1 MLQNLWL
8 DFYLD
13 YSASIQISE
22 PVNSVPLQYLLTNC
36 NTSYELTQR
45 AQSVTWD
52 FRSRVVIFRRN
63 NLNNPPTPGPAPEG
77 YCRLHF
83 DATEVPCEAFPSGQA
98 LLRS

>member
-22 PVNSVPLQYLLTNC
+22 PVDPVPLQYLLTNC

-45 AQSVTWD
+45 AQI
-52 FRSRVVIFRRN
+52 RSRVVIFRRN
-63 NLNNPPTPGPAPEG
+63 GVLEQPATPGASSRGILPV
-77 YCRLHF
+77 
-83 DATEVPCEAFPSGQA
+83 T
-98 LLRS
+98 LRRH